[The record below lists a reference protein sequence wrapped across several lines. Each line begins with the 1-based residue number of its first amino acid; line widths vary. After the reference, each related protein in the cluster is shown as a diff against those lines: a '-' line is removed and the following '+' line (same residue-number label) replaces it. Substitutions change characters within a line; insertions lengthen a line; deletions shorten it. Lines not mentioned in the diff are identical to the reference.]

1 MRAAQGGCTK
11 ALRRTATAPP
21 AHQAHRRGYALS
33 PSAVF
38 MIQIKAPRALMLE
51 TDRAQVRNR
60 AGDRLPR
67 GSVGSAWAALEPAR
81 DIWPMHRAISPM
93 PQGPTP
99 EVPMSVP
106 IEPPPLGR
114 WSGARDRLWQMA
126 ERRPARR
133 LGRDIATDFGSVGGI
148 LERRSYLRGGSVGE
162 TGHFESSSNGLSA
175 SGAGPGKGSARQG
188 SRPLAMRSLQ
198 IRSAILTIVLRC
210 SIG

>member
-21 AHQAHRRGYALS
+21 AHQAHRRGHALS

-114 WSGARDRLWQMA
+114 RSGTRDRLWQVA
-126 ERRPARR
+126 ERRPVRR
-133 LGRDIATDFGSVGGI
+133 IRCDFGSVGRI
-148 LERRSYLRGGSVGE
+148 PERRSYLRGGSVGE
-162 TGHFESSSNGLSA
+162 TGHFESASNRLSA
-175 SGAGPGKGSARQG
+175 SGAGPGKDAARQG
-188 SRPLAMRSLQ
+188 SRILAMRSLQ